1 MLEFPQI
8 YGSQTQLWKSKCQKY
23 FEMYKT
29 KYYMGVKVATM
40 HFKGRAA
47 LWLQDVER
55 NLRQFS

>member
-8 YGSQTQLWKSKCQKY
+8 DGSQPHLWKSKCQKY

-29 KYYMGVKVATM
+29 EYYMGVKVATM
-40 HFKGRAA
+40 HFEGRGA
-47 LWLQDVER
+47 LWLQVVER